1 MTNKA
6 VWKILRE
13 HFVTGDF
20 DIEIDNDTECVKIQ
34 KVDSPREGDIEISS
48 STLSVHFLGFDST
61 DIDVLDKIVTKI
73 DERWS

>member
-1 MTNKA
+1 MTSKA

-20 DIEIDNDTECVKIQ
+20 DIKIDNDTGCVKIQ
-34 KVDSPREGDIEISS
+34 KVDSPREGNIEIST
-48 STLSVHFLGFDST
+48 STVQVYFLGFDDT
-61 DIDVLDKIVTKI
+61 GVLDKIVTKI

>member
-1 MTNKA
+1 MTSKA

-20 DIEIDNDTECVKIQ
+20 DIKIDNDTECVKIQ
-34 KVDSPREGDIEISS
+34 KVDSPREGNIEIST
-48 STLSVHFLGFDST
+48 STVQVHFLGFDNS
-61 DIDVLDKIVTKI
+61 DVLDKIATKI